1 MYPPDPDLAEVPTGS
16 LAPGDVA
23 GEPALRADARR
34 NRDQIIAAASHAF
47 ADEGPDVP
55 MEEIARRAGV
65 GVGTLYRRF
74 ADREALVLAVI
85 RDSVEAVVLEMRRA
99 AAEEPL
105 AWDALVCAVD
115 HSRQLKLSLRA
126 SNLLSAGHPAT
137 RDDVRLRD
145 LRSELIDVIDG
156 LVTAAQREGTLRPD
170 VGTGDVMFL
179 FSQVYRATSSDAED
193 TAAKRALAVLLDGL
207 RIGPKSALPGRP
219 LPAQA
224 VREAVTRSTTTT
236 YGASRQNDE
245 AE

>member
-1 MYPPDPDLAEVPTGS
+1 MYLPDVDLTETTDGCPPSGAVP
-16 LAPGDVA
+16 A
-23 GEPALRADARR
+23 EPALRADARR

-47 ADEGPDVP
+47 ADEGADVP

-115 HSRQLKLSLRA
+115 YSRQLKLSLRA
-126 SNLLSAGHPAT
+126 SNLLSAGHPAA
-137 RDDVRLRD
+137 RDDARLRD

-179 FSQVYRATSSDAED
+179 FSQVYRATSSDVED
-193 TAAKRALAVLLDGL
+193 TAAKRALAILLDGL
-207 RIGPKSALPGRP
+207 RVGPRSALPGRP
-219 LPAQA
+219 LSAQA
-224 VREAVTRSTTTT
+224 VRKAIRRSATAT
-236 YGASRQNDE
+236 
-245 AE
+245 

>member
-1 MYPPDPDLAEVPTGS
+1 MYPADPDQTGTPTGS
-16 LAPGDVA
+16 VMPGDVA
-23 GEPALRADARR
+23 EEPVLRADARR

-47 ADEGPDVP
+47 AAEGADVP

-105 AWDALVCAVD
+105 AWDALVCAVN

-126 SNLLSAGHPAT
+126 SNLLSAGHPAA
-137 RDDVRLRD
+137 RDDARLRD

-179 FSQVYRATSSDAED
+179 FSQVYRAPSSDTED
-193 TAAKRALAVLLDGL
+193 TAVKRALEILLDGL
-207 RIGPKSALPGRP
+207 RIGPKSSLPGQP
-219 LPAQA
+219 LSADDVRRA
-224 VREAVTRSTTTT
+224 VRRSTT
-236 YGASRQNDE
+236 AS
-245 AE
+245 